1 MQAFKVMQSNAE
13 EEVQPK
19 KNLRLP
25 KKENSEDLCKS
36 LYHNIIQVVW
46 LRAQNKVN
54 KYRIAV
60 IRENLF
66 KLEERVKVRQRG
78 NF

>member
-1 MQAFKVMQSNAE
+1 MRAFRVMQSDAE
-13 EEVQPK
+13 EELQLK
-19 KNLRLP
+19 KNLRLL

-36 LYHNIIQVVW
+36 LYRNIIRVVW
-46 LRAQNKVN
+46 SRAQNKVN
-54 KYRIAV
+54 RYRMAV

-66 KLEERVKVRQRG
+66 KLEERAKVRQRG